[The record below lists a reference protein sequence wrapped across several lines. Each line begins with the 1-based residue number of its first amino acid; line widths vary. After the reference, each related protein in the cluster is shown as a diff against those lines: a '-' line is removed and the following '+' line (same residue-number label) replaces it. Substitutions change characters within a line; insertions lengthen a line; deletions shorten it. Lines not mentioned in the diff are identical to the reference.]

1 MTENLLIFDAIE
13 EIADCAAEKWRE
25 IASAAVQRDG
35 VFTAA
40 LSGGRT
46 PEPFYRKLA
55 VSPGLPWKETN
66 LFLVDE
72 RFVPADHPDSNGRM
86 VRDALVDP
94 VTERTGFSPG
104 NFHTIPTDLPS
115 ASRAAEAYE
124 GALRNFFGLPG
135 KTGPGDFPSF
145 DLIVLG
151 IGEDGHTAS
160 LFPGDPAIKEQSRI
174 AAPVSSA
181 DPQKH
186 DRITLTLPVLNRAK
200 NAIFLLTGGKKAS
213 ILTRILQ
220 KDFSLPA
227 SLVHPET
234 GNLLILADAAAGS
247 EVRSEILDT

>member
-1 MTENLLIFDAIE
+1 MTENLLIFDVIE

-94 VTERTGFSPG
+94 VTERMGFPPEIFIRSRPICLPPPG
-104 NFHTIPTDLPS
+104 PRKRT
-115 ASRAAEAYE
+115 RALS
-124 GALRNFFGLPG
+124 GIFSDCPG
-135 KTGPGDFPSF
+135 K
-145 DLIVLG
+145 
-151 IGEDGHTAS
+151 
-160 LFPGDPAIKEQSRI
+160 PAR
-174 AAPVSSA
+174 
-181 DPQKH
+181 
-186 DRITLTLPVLNRAK
+186 
-200 NAIFLLTGGKKAS
+200 AIFRPST
-213 ILTRILQ
+213 
-220 KDFSLPA
+220 
-227 SLVHPET
+227 
-234 GNLLILADAAAGS
+234 
-247 EVRSEILDT
+247 